1 MPLRPRPQ
9 KRMRNKKEPI
19 DVWTNFFTDD
29 MITAVLN
36 NTNKKTMTL
45 IEQLPEEVH
54 NHKYAYVK
62 ERSYKRRAFWFFW
75 YLICKSLIGQN
86 FLKLR
91 EFFSVDVG
99 HPIFSAS
106 ISFNCLVFIKVM
118 ISFDDANTQQER

>member
-36 NTNKKTMTL
+36 NTNKKIMTW

-54 NHKYAYVK
+54 NHKYAYAK
-62 ERSYKRRAFWFFW
+62 ERSYKRRASWFFW
-75 YLICKSLIGQN
+75 YLMCKGLDWT
-86 FLKLR
+86 K
-91 EFFSVDVG
+91 FSKTET
-99 HPIFSAS
+99 IF
-106 ISFNCLVFIKVM
+106 
-118 ISFDDANTQQER
+118 